1 VEWPTEYQ
9 QHPTSSLA
17 ELGGSVKIAGLGKLK
32 LREAPQGLAEKEAS
46 HEAKIRF
53 QVEA

>member
-9 QHPTSSLA
+9 QHPNNNVGK
-17 ELGGSVKIAGLGKLK
+17 LGESVKIAGLGKLK

-46 HEAKIRF
+46 HEAEIRL

>member
-1 VEWPTEYQ
+1 MEWPTEYQ
-9 QHPTSSLA
+9 QHPANNLA
-17 ELGGSVKIAGLGKLK
+17 DLGESVKIAGLGKLK

-46 HEAKIRF
+46 NEEEICF

>member
-1 VEWPTEYQ
+1 MNFGV
-9 QHPTSSLA
+9 HFLFVALVVS
-17 ELGGSVKIAGLGKLK
+17 K
-32 LREAPQGLAEKEAS
+32 LREAPQGLVEKEAF

>member
-9 QHPTSSLA
+9 QHPANNLA
-17 ELGGSVKIAGLGKLK
+17 DLGESVKIAGQGKLK

-46 HEAKIRF
+46 HEAEIRF
-53 QVEA
+53 EVEA